1 MSTGLRV
8 TIFQASMG
16 KSAGKKKQKWKSLE
30 MEPAVSTEDSQTP
43 ELTPQQQH
51 PFLKIINKSMDAII
65 STNKAKEPR

>member
-1 MSTGLRV
+1 M

-30 MEPAVSTEDSQTP
+30 MEPAVSAKDSQTP
-43 ELTPQQQH
+43 ELPPQQQH